1 MIDVGQAHLESQ
13 SFQICPSYCI
23 GPILNLPLTWNC
35 IPNRVALA
43 LNIALVWSCTL
54 HRIDL
59 HLYDDY
65 ADVTH
70 CDGIYLALLLRFD
83 LWSLHTPEVLIWQ
96 YPCGYCPSDGQY
108 SLLC

>member
-1 MIDVGQAHLESQ
+1 M
-13 SFQICPSYCI
+13 
-23 GPILNLPLTWNC
+23 
-35 IPNRVALA
+35 
-43 LNIALVWSCTL
+43 LNIALFGPVPYDDV

-70 CDGIYLALLLRFD
+70 CDGIYLALLLRFA

-96 YPCGYCPSDGQY
+96 YPCW
-108 SLLC
+108 LLPVR

>member
-1 MIDVGQAHLESQ
+1 MTDVGQAHLESQ
-13 SFQICPSYCI
+13 SFQICPSYSI
-23 GPILNLPLTWNC
+23 GPIWNLPLTWNC

-43 LNIALVWSCTL
+43 LNIALVWSSTL

-70 CDGIYLALLLRFD
+70 CDGIYLSPFFA
-83 LWSLHTPEVLIWQ
+83 SLSGAYIRLKFLSGNTLVWLMPVR
-96 YPCGYCPSDGQY
+96 
-108 SLLC
+108 